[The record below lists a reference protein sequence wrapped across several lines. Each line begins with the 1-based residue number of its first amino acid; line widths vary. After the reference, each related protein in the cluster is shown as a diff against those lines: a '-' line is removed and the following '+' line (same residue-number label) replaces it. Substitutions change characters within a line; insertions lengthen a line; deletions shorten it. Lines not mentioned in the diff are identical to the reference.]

1 MIRWD
6 KLWCIF
12 AICRNFLQA
21 SFPGLE
27 VARCCALCPDH
38 LFGCLV
44 VLNILLKQLFVGQ
57 SSSYQFPLII
67 FVQDSTETH
76 QSHCLRQNLKSVQKN
91 LRLPCL
97 SGPNLPWLCAG
108 LQYCIQRCCE
118 HCHSRTKECWGS
130 SKLLLNHFKTIFWN
144 IFQVEFHDEDWLC
157 PYMSGLV
164 ENS

>member
-1 MIRWD
+1 MYLCYLQ
-6 KLWCIF
+6 K
-12 AICRNFLQA
+12 FLTGVI
-21 SFPGLE
+21 SRLGSCSL
-27 VARCCALCPDH
+27 LCTLPRSRVWMP
-38 LFGCLV
+38 CSA
-44 VLNILLKQLFVGQ
+44 NILLKQLFVGQ

-67 FVQDSTETH
+67 FVQDSTQTH

-157 PYMSGLV
+157 PYMFGLV